1 MRLLFILVSSNKHLC
16 SSLLKM
22 EHKLKGLIEALD
34 SVPLQVEFKSK
45 VVDKKPDIYVGELT
59 KYLSELD
66 LETYDGVLL
75 LTESP
80 EVTRGI
86 ERAFF
91 TGQLEGD
98 NYYLNAESLLEKSCL
113 RLVRNFL
120 YLYRQKEDFL
130 TYQMLCL
137 PVRNFYSQKR
147 VNLFSAINGYS
158 LDKEFSTKLDSA
170 LSQLKKTRRPR
181 RANKTTQ
188 ERYLIDEK
196 KILFSLG
203 KEHHARFE
211 TKIPPHK
218 ASCRLNGTW
227 RFGFKITA
235 QQHYNAFSETGI
247 FSNEVWKNCHD
258 EKIALKGR
266 SHVNIFANDFIC

>member
-86 ERAFF
+86 DR
-91 TGQLEGD
+91 
-98 NYYLNAESLLEKSCL
+98 ES
-113 RLVRNFL
+113 FL
-120 YLYRQKEDFL
+120 HW
-130 TYQMLCL
+130 
-137 PVRNFYSQKR
+137 
-147 VNLFSAINGYS
+147 A
-158 LDKEFSTKLDSA
+158 A
-170 LSQLKKTRRPR
+170 
-181 RANKTTQ
+181 
-188 ERYLIDEK
+188 
-196 KILFSLG
+196 
-203 KEHHARFE
+203 
-211 TKIPPHK
+211 
-218 ASCRLNGTW
+218 
-227 RFGFKITA
+227 
-235 QQHYNAFSETGI
+235 
-247 FSNEVWKNCHD
+247 
-258 EKIALKGR
+258 GR
-266 SHVNIFANDFIC
+266 